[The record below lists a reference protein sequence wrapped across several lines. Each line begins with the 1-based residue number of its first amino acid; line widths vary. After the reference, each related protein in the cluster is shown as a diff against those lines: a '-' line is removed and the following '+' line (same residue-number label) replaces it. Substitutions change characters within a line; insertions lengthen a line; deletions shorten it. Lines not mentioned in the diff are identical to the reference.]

1 LLSRRYGPDNTGP
14 YQGALSTAKT
24 PVGRNMGTMSTLSS
38 RQAVPGPRGA
48 AATAVLASLARNPL
62 DGYVRL
68 AARYGDTIAVRYAP
82 GHNFYLLSRPEH
94 AEHVLA
100 ANQDNYVKAFT
111 YRPLRA
117 LIGDGLL
124 TSEGERWRRHRRLV
138 QPVFSRRH
146 VMTFGPAIADAAQRL
161 TARWDS
167 LADGSVSSVT
177 GQMSAL
183 TLDIVGQALFGSD
196 LSGDAAMMSQAM
208 SAGQRVALIATFLPL
223 PWGPKST
230 RALKAV
236 ARWVG
241 RTPEGIEGPVGRIV
255 SARRTAALPGSQ
267 EDRAPGAGAASGDL
281 LDVLLEAR
289 TSDGSPL
296 TDAEISDEV
305 ATFLL
310 AGHETTANTLSWS
323 LALLSAY
330 PSARQQLEAEVDSV
344 LGDRDPDA
352 GDADKLPWARAV
364 VAEAMRLY
372 PPAWTIERDALADDE
387 VGGVP
392 IPAGSLVATP
402 PYLVHRHPEF
412 WPDPSGFDPTRF
424 LLDGGP
430 SVTPASEAS
439 PAPAAGT
446 GHFGH
451 FRHRYAYIPFGGGR
465 RACVGASFA
474 ELETVLVLATIARRY
489 RLELTVRGIPAPSAN
504 ITMRPGQGLPMRLLR
519 RR

>member
-1 LLSRRYGPDNTGP
+1 
-14 YQGALSTAKT
+14 
-24 PVGRNMGTMSTLSS
+24 MGTMSTLSS

-48 AATAVLASLARNPL
+48 AATAVLAFLARNPL

-167 LADGSVSSVT
+167 LADGSVISVT

-236 ARWVG
+236 ARRVG

-255 SARRTAALPGSQ
+255 SARRAAALPGSR

-281 LDVLLEAR
+281 LDVLLAAR

-352 GDADKLPWARAV
+352 GDATNCPGPGGGGRGDAAVPARLDH
-364 VAEAMRLY
+364 R
-372 PPAWTIERDALADDE
+372 TRR
-387 VGGVP
+387 
-392 IPAGSLVATP
+392 AG
-402 PYLVHRHPEF
+402 R
-412 WPDPSGFDPTRF
+412 R
-424 LLDGGP
+424 
-430 SVTPASEAS
+430 
-439 PAPAAGT
+439 
-446 GHFGH
+446 
-451 FRHRYAYIPFGGGR
+451 RGGR
-465 RACVGASFA
+465 RAHPGRQPGGDAALPGAPASGIVAGSVRFRPHPVPARRRAPRHARERSQPGASG
-474 ELETVLVLATIARRY
+474 RY
-489 RLELTVRGIPAPSAN
+489 RPF
-504 ITMRPGQGLPMRLLR
+504 RPLPPPLRLHPVR
-519 RR
+519 RRPAGLRGRVLR